1 MSATHPLVTVLMP
14 VYNGQDYLKDAIDS
28 ILAQTFADF
37 EFLIINDGS
46 TDATESIILSYTD
59 PRINYVKNPE
69 NIKLISTL
77 NKGLALAKGKYIARM
92 DADDISL
99 PTRLAAQISYMEQ
112 HPEIGLCGSYIQTLE
127 AGSEYVI
134 KYQTESDQIKF
145 RLLFDTHFPHPA
157 AVLRKS
163 VLVDNKLEY
172 ELDYI
177 HAEDYV
183 LWNRMA
189 LHTGLH
195 NIPEV
200 LVLKR
205 SHAAQVSIVHN
216 QLQQTIMSAFR
227 KEIMEA
233 IMGPITPGDYYLYEN
248 LLLGTYPEEKE
259 KAIAL
264 INFLNAF
271 VLANR
276 QKQAYNTAILENHFG
291 KLAFSIAYNASA
303 LGAGVFSAFNKSAFA
318 TQQSPATKAKLFFKY
333 SLKKAPAN
341 KLIIQTV

>member
-1 MSATHPLVTVLMP
+1 MVTVLLP
-14 VYNGQDYLKDAIDS
+14 VYNGEKYLREAIDS
-28 ILAQTFADF
+28 ILNQTYTDF

-46 TDATESIILSYTD
+46 TDRTEEIILSYTD
-59 PRINYVKNPE
+59 PRINYVKNE
-69 NIKLISTL
+69 QNIKLIATL
-77 NKGLALAKGKYIARM
+77 NKGLKLAKGKYIARM
-92 DADDISL
+92 DGDDVSL
-99 PTRLAAQISYMEQ
+99 PTRLEKQIGYMEK

-127 AGSEYVI
+127 AGSEYII

-163 VLVDNKLEY
+163 VLTENNLEY
-172 ELDYI
+172 ELKYI

-205 SHAAQVSIVHN
+205 SHDEQVSIVHN
-216 QLQQTIMSAFR
+216 DLQQQVMSGFR
-227 KEIMEA
+227 KELMEMV
-233 IMGPITPGDYYLYEN
+233 IGKIDGHTYKLYEA
-248 LLLGTYPEEKE
+248 LLSGIYPENSSD
-259 KAIAL
+259 AIAVFK
-264 INFLNAF
+264 FLNAF

-276 QKQAYNTAILENHFG
+276 QKQVYNKAILQNYFG
-291 KLAFSIAYNASA
+291 NLAFSVAYNSSA
-303 LGAGVFSAFNKSAFA
+303 LGLNIFNAFYNSEFA
-318 TQQSPATKAKLFFKY
+318 SQQSLATKAKLMLKY
-333 SLKKAPAN
+333 FLQKAPQN
-341 KLIIQTV
+341 KLIIKTV

>member
-1 MSATHPLVTVLMP
+1 MVTVLLP
-14 VYNGQDYLKDAIDS
+14 VYNGEKYLREAIDS
-28 ILAQTFADF
+28 ILNQTYTDF

-46 TDATESIILSYTD
+46 TDRTEEIILSYTD
-59 PRINYVKNPE
+59 PRINYVKNE
-69 NIKLISTL
+69 QNIKLIATL
-77 NKGLALAKGKYIARM
+77 NKGLKLAKGKYIARM
-92 DADDISL
+92 DGDDVSL
-99 PTRLAAQISYMEQ
+99 PARLEKQIGYMEK

-127 AGSEYVI
+127 AGSEYII

-163 VLVDNKLEY
+163 VLTENNLEY
-172 ELDYI
+172 ELKYI

-205 SHAAQVSIVHN
+205 SHDEQVSIVHN
-216 QLQQTIMSAFR
+216 DLQQQVMSGFR
-227 KEIMEA
+227 KELMEMV
-233 IMGPITPGDYYLYEN
+233 MGKIDEQSYKLYEA
-248 LLLGTYPEEKE
+248 LLSGEYPEKNSDAVAVL
-259 KAIAL
+259 K
-264 INFLNAF
+264 FLNAF

-276 QKQAYNTAILENHFG
+276 QKQVYNKAILQKYFDS
-291 KLAFSIAYNASA
+291 LAYSIAYNSSA
-303 LGAGVFSAFNKSAFA
+303 LGLYIWMIYFNSEFA
-318 TQQSPATKAKLFFKY
+318 SEQSYITNMKLMVKY
-333 SLKKAPAN
+333 FLQKEPQN
-341 KLIIQTV
+341 KIIIKTV